1 MGPGARDGVGLNK
14 PEVCQE
20 GYLFSAVAQWLIAHP
35 KDFAD
40 VDTMSSIAKRWNP
53 TMEMTRDILVG
64 RAPEL
69 DPVVAHDVVE
79 IADDMDV
86 DVVSIPSTDN
96 EAPEENRRESPGE
109 RDAVDGGFPYTSA
122 MGPTERS
129 AFRMASII
137 NLGSFQHSGLP
148 RQLDNQQSGPH
159 DFLGAPRALL
169 LDVLVL
175 SCQPSRLKRSMKTIS
190 SAPRVPL
197 VPPIGP
203 DLTEDPNEGHFEL
216 LVDVS
221 EEIDRNVPTGMA
233 VSHAKELRNTQVR
246 IIYNRRKTVV
256 SLASPAPAYTGVPT
270 KDDFDLP
277 VAVSQEVDREA
288 LTSMAVS
295 LAKTLRGMNVR
306 IISNRKVI
314 VSMADKAIKL
324 SDVIFDSDRESALK
338 ANLLEA
344 FKILNGGPRRP
355 GQKNETVALKMLEK
369 HLGISADDVRR
380 IIEAAKLS
388 WILASVWGRDSVPKS
403 TESAVRTLWSTA
415 LASNNDIYDLEQTYR
430 TAANNAQRALKRAGK
445 EARSTPVIDSDNDE
459 AAISSSRATSLSRND
474 AIIALLRT
482 IRDEVRRSNNILA
495 AVWSPRLRSVC
506 HRLLRVCTFFP
517 RFEGAKTVFRV
528 T

>member
-1 MGPGARDGVGLNK
+1 
-14 PEVCQE
+14 
-20 GYLFSAVAQWLIAHP
+20 
-35 KDFAD
+35 
-40 VDTMSSIAKRWNP
+40 
-53 TMEMTRDILVG
+53 
-64 RAPEL
+64 
-69 DPVVAHDVVE
+69 
-79 IADDMDV
+79 
-86 DVVSIPSTDN
+86 
-96 EAPEENRRESPGE
+96 
-109 RDAVDGGFPYTSA
+109 
-122 MGPTERS
+122 
-129 AFRMASII
+129 
-137 NLGSFQHSGLP
+137 
-148 RQLDNQQSGPH
+148 
-159 DFLGAPRALL
+159 
-169 LDVLVL
+169 
-175 SCQPSRLKRSMKTIS
+175 MKTIS

-256 SLASPAPAYTGVPT
+256 SLASPAPAHTGVPT
-270 KDDFDLP
+270 EDDFDLP

-306 IISNRKVI
+306 VISNRKEVI

-324 SDVIFDSDRESALK
+324 SDVIFGTLLYCLKKDLMAMVKGARNLDSIMSGFEYHGNSQNPRVLRNLIWGIGVIQSYTDYSGAAVICLNLIRVKVYNNYQYLLRTLDSDRESALK
-338 ANLLEA
+338 ENLLEE
-344 FKILNGGPRRP
+344 FKILNGGPRHP
-355 GQKNETVALKMLEK
+355 GQKNETVALKVLEK
-369 HLGISADDVRR
+369 HLAISSNDVRR
-380 IIEAAKLS
+380 IIKAAKLP
-388 WILASVWGRDSVPKS
+388 WILALVWGRGSVMPPPPPPPPPEQERVPKS

-415 LASNNDIYDLEQTYR
+415 LASNNDIHDLELWQTYR
-430 TAANNAQRALKRAGK
+430 TAASNAQRALKRAGK
-445 EARSTPVIDSDNDE
+445 EARSTPVINSNNDE
-459 AAISSSRATSLSRND
+459 AAISSSRATSSSHND

-495 AVWSPRLRSVC
+495 AVWSPRLRSVLLTVDFSC